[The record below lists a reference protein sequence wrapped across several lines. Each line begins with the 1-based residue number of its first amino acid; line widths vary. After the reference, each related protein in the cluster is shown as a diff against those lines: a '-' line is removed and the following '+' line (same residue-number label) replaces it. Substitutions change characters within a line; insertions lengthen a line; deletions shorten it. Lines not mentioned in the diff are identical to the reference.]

1 MDYRA
6 EIMSL
11 EERNPSGCQGALV
24 PGIIAKGKGPKFIV
38 FGLNPAEAKDD
49 KEEFYGTE
57 FYIFDPEKS
66 ETLSQRRWSKKLLIF
81 CQLERK
87 LFRLKSFIGHQRT
100 EEVWKR
106 K

>member
-49 KEEFYGTE
+49 KEEFY
-57 FYIFDPEKS
+57 DS
-66 ETLSQRRWSKKLLIF
+66 ETEPSIIEDNNN
-81 CQLERK
+81 LEENHK
-87 LFRLKSFIGHQRT
+87 ILTISFN
-100 EEVWKR
+100 
-106 K
+106 